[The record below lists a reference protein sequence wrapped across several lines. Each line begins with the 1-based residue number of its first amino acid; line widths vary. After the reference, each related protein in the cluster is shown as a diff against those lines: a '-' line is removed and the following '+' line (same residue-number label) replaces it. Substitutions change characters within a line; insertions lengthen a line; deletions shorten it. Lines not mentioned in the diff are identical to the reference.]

1 MRLRYAASLSV
12 FVATLGFSGCG
23 AGPAAITTQSGLGL
37 HGIVHGGQQPVVGA
51 HVYLFAASSAGYGS
65 AAIPLLSSNIS
76 GTDALGP
83 YVLSDSSGNFS
94 ITGDYSC
101 TSGTLVYAL
110 ATQGNPGLSGDQTN
124 PNLALIT
131 ALGTCPGS
139 GNFLDSDPFIEINE
153 VTTVASVYALSGFMT
168 DLTHV
173 ASASTPQSLL
183 GIANAFGAVNNLAD
197 ISSGTALTTNAS
209 GNITVPQP
217 TINTLANIIASC
229 VNSVGSAS
237 SACDTLF
244 SHAVNGT
251 TQPTDTVTAA
261 LNIAH
266 SPAVN
271 IATLF
276 GLQNSSAPFE
286 PSLTTVPNDFT
297 LSLNITGGGLNE
309 PGDLAIDASG
319 NVWVSNETNNTMD
332 EISPLGA
339 PLSPATGYT
348 GLVNNP
354 GAPTIDLND
363 HLWVSSQVYSSSL
376 QTYLYSVSEIN
387 SSGTLIGN
395 FTGGGL
401 DGPYGAAADG
411 AGNVFFDG
419 GRISVFNANTGA
431 PESSTGYAGGGFYI
445 AVDAADFI
453 WTDSG
458 SIFASSIDRI
468 SSDGTSTTT
477 YPLGTYTG
485 PIAVDNGGNIWIAG
499 TPSSPG
505 NRMLN
510 KLTSSGSPA
519 SGSPFSGG
527 TTGGDEGCTY
537 CEPNRIVI
545 DGGGNV
551 WIAIGSVEPPYTV
564 GLAEFSNA
572 GVQISPSTT
581 FTSSYLTYPIGLGVD
596 PSGNVWVS
604 DQGGTL
610 VEFVGAAVPVVT
622 PLSVGLKNHTQGSLP

>member
-23 AGPAAITTQSGLGL
+23 AGPAAITTQSGLSL
-37 HGIVHGGQQPVVGA
+37 HGNVHGGQQPVVGA
-51 HVYLFAASSAGYGS
+51 HVYIFAASSAGYGS

-83 YVLSDSSGNFS
+83 YVLSDGSGNFS

-124 PNLALIT
+124 PNLALMT

-139 GNFLDSDPFIEINE
+139 GNFLDSDPSIEINE

-173 ASASTPQSLL
+173 ASAGTPQSLL

-197 ISSGTALTTNAS
+197 ISSGTALTTNAA

-229 VNSVGSAS
+229 VNSAGSSS

-266 SPAVN
+266 NPAAN
-271 IATLF
+271 IASLF
-276 GLQNSSAPFE
+276 GLQNSTAPFE
-286 PSLTTVPNDFT
+286 PSLTAVPNDFT
-297 LSLNITGGGLNE
+297 LSLNIAGGGLNE
-309 PGDLAIDASG
+309 PGDLAIDSSG
-319 NVWVSNETNNTMD
+319 NIWVSNETNNTID

-363 HLWVSSQVYSSSL
+363 HLWVSSQVYNLS
-376 QTYLYSVSEIN
+376 SVSEIN
-387 SSGTLIGN
+387 SSGALIGN

-401 DGPYGAAADG
+401 DRPYGAAADG
-411 AGNVFFDG
+411 AGNVWLANEAG
-419 GRISVFNANTGA
+419 GHISAFNATTGNLD
-431 PESSTGYAGGGFYI
+431 SSTGYMNPDSFFI
-445 AVDAADFI
+445 AADPSGYI
-453 WTDSG
+453 WTANGQGTDVSRISNDG
-458 SIFASSIDRI
+458 ASSA
-468 SSDGTSTTT
+468 T
-477 YPLGTYTG
+477 YSLGTYNG
-485 PIAVDNGGNIWIAG
+485 PIAVDHSGNIWVAG
-499 TPSSPG
+499 YSTTDFTG
-505 NRMLN
+505 QLN
-510 KLTSSGSPA
+510 KLS
-519 SGSPFSGG
+519 
-527 TTGGDEGCTY
+527 
-537 CEPNRIVI
+537 
-545 DGGGNV
+545 
-551 WIAIGSVEPPYTV
+551 
-564 GLAEFSNA
+564 
-572 GVQISPSTT
+572 
-581 FTSSYLTYPIGLGVD
+581 
-596 PSGNVWVS
+596 
-604 DQGGTL
+604 
-610 VEFVGAAVPVVT
+610 
-622 PLSVGLKNHTQGSLP
+622 